1 MAQVVENLP
10 SKHKTLNSLPIS
22 AKKEGREEERKE
34 GRKVRLCFRH
44 LWKSS
49 VPSGKSM
56 VSEPVLY

>member
-34 GRKVRLCFRH
+34 GREEERKGGREEKAYSKV
-44 LWKSS
+44 
-49 VPSGKSM
+49 
-56 VSEPVLY
+56 